1 MENEKN
7 TMVIS
12 VDEKIKRAK
21 AKVTIMKQIE
31 KLQKEVARLEKRIET
46 KKSKIKELAK
56 QL

>member
-1 MENEKN
+1 MENEN